1 MASFRAFFR
10 RFQIDYLLDVLKAAF
25 RRFPLV
31 CLCCLAGTALGLL
44 AAHDVKLFADDTMA
58 RLALFLAYG
67 TVGFLAAA
75 LFAESRKL
83 QDKTQIA
90 LNLLLGA
97 ALAGFAALPE
107 FFTASHMFFGAA
119 LALLLLVAPYAG
131 RQSSEDSFWY
141 FNYSGFVGGVIA
153 GISTLILCGG
163 LAAILGSVDYL
174 FELSVPGRYY
184 GDIWIIGGG
193 FFGPLL
199 FLSYV
204 PRQFDFAPE
213 ECRMMP
219 GIFFIANYIVVPLVL
234 IMTWVLYAYFAKIVL
249 KWELP
254 RGGLAYMVTG
264 FGAAGTAA
272 RLAIFPMRENGTKLL
287 QQFYNYFYHL
297 LPVPLVLLGFGLYTR
312 LSQYGVTEERYAI
325 AISFLW
331 LTVTTLFAL
340 VRPRR
345 MHLKYIPMLLAALFL
360 LASLGPWGAV
370 PVSTQSQLA
379 RLDGLLEK
387 NGMLKNGAV
396 VKAARQ
402 PPFKDRQEM
411 SSILDYLVVDHRIAA
426 LRPLVAPF
434 EKEMAAQDN
443 NALVD
448 TDCTRHFT
456 GCYNPV
462 LQPEKIMTAWNIT
475 YVESYRRDEKAEDT
489 ENFTIRQQNYNYY
502 GDTMLKVAPY
512 TYLARVNVSTQGAE
526 WRADQVY
533 NVGGKP
539 AVKVKFGFTH
549 TGVFTITKED
559 GTTLSFD
566 LSTAVKNFRQ
576 QPLIEV
582 PQESAYK
589 LTLSASTK
597 GLAAEVL
604 ITQLDGKNTDG
615 KSTFSSAELTILLT
629 P

>member
-44 AAHDVKLFADDTMA
+44 AAHDVKLLADDTMA
-58 RLALFLAYG
+58 RLSLFLAYG

-83 QDKTQIA
+83 QDKAQIA

-107 FFTASHMFFGAA
+107 FFTASHTFFGAA

-287 QQFYNYFYHL
+287 QQFYKYFYHL
-297 LPVPLVLLGFGLYTR
+297 LPVPLALLGFGLYTR

-331 LTVTTLFAL
+331 LAVTTLFAL

-379 RLDGLLEK
+379 RLGGLLEK

-434 EKEMAAQDN
+434 EKEMAAQDK
-443 NALVD
+443 NAVVD

-462 LQPEKIMTAWNIT
+462 LQPEKIMTAWGAT
-475 YVESYRRDEKAEDT
+475 YVNRWEQREEDHTESYDLRLEDY
-489 ENFTIRQQNYNYY
+489 NVYSDMIR
-502 GDTMLKVAPY
+502 VAPY
-512 TYLARVNVSTQGAE
+512 AYLANVNIGVYGGDWHAE
-526 WRADQVY
+526 QFY
-533 NVGGKP
+533 NALGDPKQKI
-539 AVKVKFGFTH
+539 AFSMTKA
-549 TGVFTITKED
+549 GVFTITKQD
-559 GTTLSFD
+559 GTKLSFD
-566 LSTAVKNFRQ
+566 IA
-576 QPLIEV
+576 PLARKFHDAGMATV
-582 PQESAYK
+582 PQARAGE
-589 LTLSASTK
+589 LVLSGETK
-597 GLAAEVL
+597 GLAAQLQV
-604 ITQLDGKNTDG
+604 TQLGAQLEGDTLQFNSLGMNV
-615 KSTFSSAELTILLT
+615 LLT